1 MLTKLFASTIICG
14 PPSRTYS
21 TLVTS
26 LSRCSNSMLY
36 MLCSFGLNN
45 SLLPAKCP
53 LEGVSPNYT
62 VSACLGNFGSKILFG
77 MINSVSCSFL
87 GPLAFPNLIQVGE
100 HKHVLDWFHPIIP
113 KRPDTGV
120 LEVFRGGWS
129 IYLWMIAINALTELS
144 TPDWFSDN
152 CLRSIGRPFL

>member
-77 MINSVSCSFL
+77 MTNSILLVFAGLVHAQIFTSVVHFEPWKRMFMHLLAIL
-87 GPLAFPNLIQVGE
+87 GENL
-100 HKHVLDWFHPIIP
+100 P
-113 KRPDTGV
+113 
-120 LEVFRGGWS
+120 
-129 IYLWMIAINALTELS
+129 
-144 TPDWFSDN
+144 
-152 CLRSIGRPFL
+152 